1 MFKKL
6 ENWHY
11 INNCYDHGFSVQGI
25 LKVTKERKIPKKG
38 PNPEDIRS
46 ENQVSRIKLFSGALC
61 RINGNNP
68 LLSFA
73 PTHDFDAKPKS
84 FDDIFSSKS
93 TERTTGFHLI
103 FNLSMR
109 IVNFFF

>member
-1 MFKKL
+1 MDFQKKL
-6 ENWHY
+6 
-11 INNCYDHGFSVQGI
+11 
-25 LKVTKERKIPKKG
+25 LKVTKVRKISQK
-38 PNPEDIRS
+38 RV
-46 ENQVSRIKLFSGALC
+46 VSRIKLFSGALC

-93 TERTTGFHLI
+93 TERTTGFHL
-103 FNLSMR
+103 N
-109 IVNFFF
+109 